1 MSGTELRGRNLIAN
15 PRFFARG
22 QASSAGSRVR
32 IVAENRGR
40 RKDVRTSGSDPDFPV
55 PAFLQQRGFTYL
67 GLLII
72 ITIMGFGL
80 SAIGELYSHAAQRE
94 KERELLFIGNQYRQ
108 AIASYYN
115 RSPGAKVFPQKLEDL
130 LEDKRFPMPQ
140 HHLRKLFRDPM
151 TGSTEWGL
159 VEAPGVG
166 IMGVYSRSEETPI
179 KTSNFAAIDA
189 AFEGAEHYRNWMFI
203 HSPAGLGQGVV
214 RDRSR

>member
-1 MSGTELRGRNLIAN
+1 MSGTELRDRSRITN

-22 QASSAGSRVR
+22 HAHGGTSRVR
-32 IVAENRGR
+32 LVHEKRAAAA
-40 RKDVRTSGSDPDFPV
+40 KPQPDPQV

-72 ITIMGFGL
+72 VMIMGFAL

-94 KERELLFIGNQYRQ
+94 KEAELLFVGNQYRQ

-115 RSPGAKVFPQKLEDL
+115 TSPGAKTFPQKLADL
-130 LEDKRFPMPQ
+130 LEDKRFPMPR
-140 HHLRKLFRDPM
+140 HHLRKLFADPM

-166 IMGVYSRSEETPI
+166 IMGVYSRSEEAPI
-179 KTSNFAAIDA
+179 KTSNFDAIDA
-189 AFEGAEHYRNWMFI
+189 TFEGAEHYRNWMFI
-203 HSPAGLGQGVV
+203 HSPDGLGKGVV